1 MRCYHTWGG
10 YDIIVHMKSVKFN
23 LAMAGY
29 TYNKFSVDQTLDA
42 LEKLDVH
49 YLCVKNFHLPFDSTA
64 AQIAEFKRKCADHG
78 VTPYG
83 VGPISMYTPEA
94 AKKYFDYAAALGVG
108 VLVGVPGEKKEI
120 NGKMTTASSRSM
132 CEVCAKLAGEYKIKY
147 AIHNHGANP
156 KTGNPNLYPTVVSTY
171 EYIKDLDP
179 NIGFCMDIAYTYAD
193 GLDPAEIVRTYHKRI
208 FDGHI
213 RNINPG
219 DNGSAGVS
227 GPCGVMDYH
236 SIFEALRDVSYEGCL
251 GLELANAFGKQGD
264 TLWIPES
271 IGYFRA
277 LIDSLKG

>member
-1 MRCYHTWGG
+1 MCG
-10 YDIIVHMKSVKFN
+10 MKAAKFKI
-23 LAMAGY
+23 AMAGY
-29 TYNKFSVDQTLDA
+29 TYVKSNVDQTLAA

-49 YLCVKNFHLPFDSTA
+49 YLCVKNFHLPFDSIA
-64 AQIAEFKRKCADHG
+64 AQIAEFKKKCADRG

-83 VGPISMYTPEA
+83 VGPISMSTPDE

-108 VLVGVPGEKKEI
+108 VLVGIPGEKKMI
-120 NGKMTTASSRSM
+120 NGKEKSASSRKM

-156 KTGNPNLYPTVVSTY
+156 KTGNPNLYPTLVSTY
-171 EYIKDLDP
+171 EYIRDLDP

-193 GLDPAEIVRTYHKRI
+193 GFDPAEIIRKYGNRI

-213 RNINPG
+213 RNIAAPG

-227 GPCGVMDYH
+227 GPAGVINYRPV
-236 SIFEALRDVSYEGCL
+236 FEALRDIGYEGCL

-277 LIDSLKG
+277 ILDSLRG

>member
-1 MRCYHTWGG
+1 
-10 YDIIVHMKSVKFN
+10 MKAIKFN

-49 YLCVKNFHLPFDSTA
+49 YLCVKNFHLPFNSTA
-64 AQIAEFKRKCADHG
+64 AQIAEFKKKCADHG

-83 VGPISMYTPEA
+83 VGPIYMSTPDE
-94 AKKYFDYAAALGVG
+94 AKKYFDYTAALGVD
-108 VLVGVPGEKKEI
+108 VLVGVPGEKKVI
-120 NGKMTTASSRSM
+120 NGKETSASSRKM

-193 GLDPAEIVRTYHKRI
+193 GLDPAEIIRTYHKRI

-219 DNGSAGVS
+219 NNGSAGVS
-227 GPCGVMDYH
+227 GPNGVINFRP
-236 SIFEALRDVSYEGCL
+236 IFEALRDVGYEGCL

-277 LIDSLKG
+277 ICDSLKS

>member
-1 MRCYHTWGG
+1 MWYNRR
-10 YDIIVHMKSVKFN
+10 MKAIKFK

-29 TYNKFSVDQTLDA
+29 TYNKFTVGQTLDA

-64 AQIAEFKRKCADHG
+64 AQIAEFRKKCADHG

-83 VGPISMYTPEA
+83 VGPIYMSTPDE

-108 VLVGVPGEKKEI
+108 VLVGVPGEQAVI
-120 NGKMTTASSRSM
+120 NGKKTSVSSRKM

-193 GLDPAEIVRTYHKRI
+193 GLDPAEIIRTYHKRI
-208 FDGHI
+208 FDGHV
-213 RNINPG
+213 RNIVAPG
-219 DNGSAGVS
+219 NNGSAGVS
-227 GPCGVMDYH
+227 GPAGVIPYR
-236 SIFEALRDVSYEGCL
+236 SVFEALRDVGYEGCL
-251 GLELANAFGKQGD
+251 GLELANAFGKAGD
-264 TLWIPES
+264 KLWIPES

-277 LIDSLKG
+277 MIDSLKG